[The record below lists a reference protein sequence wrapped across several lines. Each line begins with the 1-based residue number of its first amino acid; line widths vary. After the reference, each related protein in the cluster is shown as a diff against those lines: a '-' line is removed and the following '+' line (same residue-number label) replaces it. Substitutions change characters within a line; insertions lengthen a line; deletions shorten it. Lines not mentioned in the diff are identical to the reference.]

1 MAKTTTIRA
10 TSRISTKI
18 KDTFYTFE
26 YCEERQ
32 IEEGDDVE
40 IDFDTGI
47 IKNNTKNEEYKGQ
60 PFPEFMQKIIDSE
73 GLINYINA
81 K

>member
-1 MAKTTTIRA
+1 MAKTTTIKA

-32 IEEGDDVE
+32 IEDGDDVVAE
-40 IDFDTGI
+40 REKLWDTC
-47 IKNNTKNEEYKGQ
+47 NTEVDNQVADALAIYRK
-60 PFPEFMQKIIDSE
+60 
-73 GLINYINA
+73 
-81 K
+81 

>member
-18 KDTFYTFE
+18 RDTYYTFE

-32 IEEGDDVE
+32 IEDGDDVA
-40 IDFDTGI
+40 
-47 IKNNTKNEEYKGQ
+47 NEREKLWEVCNAEVDNQVAETLAMYK
-60 PFPEFMQKIIDSE
+60 K
-73 GLINYINA
+73 
-81 K
+81 

>member
-1 MAKTTTIRA
+1 MPKRGGEMKTTTIRA

-32 IEEGDDVE
+32 IEESDDVAVE
-40 IDFDTGI
+40 REKLWETC
-47 IKNNTKNEEYKGQ
+47 NTEVDNQVSSVFEMYKV
-60 PFPEFMQKIIDSE
+60 KR
-73 GLINYINA
+73 
-81 K
+81 

>member
-1 MAKTTTIRA
+1 MAKTTIIRA

-32 IEEGDDVE
+32 IEEGDDLE
-40 IDFDTGI
+40 EERARLWETC
-47 IKNNTKNEEYKGQ
+47 NEEVDNQVAEALAIYK
-60 PFPEFMQKIIDSE
+60 K
-73 GLINYINA
+73 
-81 K
+81 

>member
-32 IEEGDDVE
+32 IEDGDDVVAE
-40 IDFDTGI
+40 REKLWDVC
-47 IKNNTKNEEYKGQ
+47 NTEVDNQVADALAIYRK
-60 PFPEFMQKIIDSE
+60 
-73 GLINYINA
+73 
-81 K
+81 

>member
-18 KDTFYTFE
+18 NDTFYTFE

-32 IEEGDDVE
+32 IEDGDDVVAE
-40 IDFDTGI
+40 REKLWDTC
-47 IKNNTKNEEYKGQ
+47 NTEVDNQVADALAIYRK
-60 PFPEFMQKIIDSE
+60 
-73 GLINYINA
+73 
-81 K
+81 

>member
-32 IEEGDDVE
+32 IEEGDDVA
-40 IDFDTGI
+40 
-47 IKNNTKNEEYKGQ
+47 NEREKLWETCNAEVDNQVEETLKMYK
-60 PFPEFMQKIIDSE
+60 K
-73 GLINYINA
+73 
-81 K
+81 

>member
-1 MAKTTTIRA
+1 MKTTTIRA

-32 IEEGDDVE
+32 IEEGD
-40 IDFDTGI
+40 
-47 IKNNTKNEEYKGQ
+47 NLEEVRANLWETCNAEVDYQVSSVFEMYK
-60 PFPEFMQKIIDSE
+60 
-73 GLINYINA
+73 A
-81 K
+81 KR

>member
-32 IEEGDDVE
+32 IEDGDDVVAE
-40 IDFDTGI
+40 REKLWETCNSEVD
-47 IKNNTKNEEYKGQ
+47 NQVEETLKMYK
-60 PFPEFMQKIIDSE
+60 K
-73 GLINYINA
+73 
-81 K
+81 

>member
-1 MAKTTTIRA
+1 MARTTTIRA

-32 IEEGDDVE
+32 IEEGNDVA
-40 IDFDTGI
+40 
-47 IKNNTKNEEYKGQ
+47 NEREKLWEVCNAEVDYQVAETLAMYK
-60 PFPEFMQKIIDSE
+60 K
-73 GLINYINA
+73 
-81 K
+81 

>member
-32 IEEGDDVE
+32 IEDGDDVANE
-40 IDFDTGI
+40 RE
-47 IKNNTKNEEYKGQ
+47 KLWEVCNEEVDNQVADTLAIYRK
-60 PFPEFMQKIIDSE
+60 
-73 GLINYINA
+73 
-81 K
+81 

>member
-32 IEEGDDVE
+32 IEDGD
-40 IDFDTGI
+40 
-47 IKNNTKNEEYKGQ
+47 NLEEERANLWETCNAEVDNQVAETLEMYK
-60 PFPEFMQKIIDSE
+60 K
-73 GLINYINA
+73 
-81 K
+81 

>member
-32 IEEGDDVE
+32 IEEGNDVA
-40 IDFDTGI
+40 
-47 IKNNTKNEEYKGQ
+47 NEREKLWEVCNAEVDYQVAETLAMYK
-60 PFPEFMQKIIDSE
+60 K
-73 GLINYINA
+73 
-81 K
+81 

>member
-18 KDTFYTFE
+18 RDTFYTFE

-32 IEEGDDVE
+32 IEEGNDVA
-40 IDFDTGI
+40 
-47 IKNNTKNEEYKGQ
+47 NEREKLWEVCNAEVDNQVAETLAMYK
-60 PFPEFMQKIIDSE
+60 K
-73 GLINYINA
+73 
-81 K
+81 

>member
-18 KDTFYTFE
+18 RDTFYTFE

-32 IEEGDDVE
+32 IEDGDNLEEEREKLWDTCNGEVDNQVE
-40 IDFDTGI
+40 ETL
-47 IKNNTKNEEYKGQ
+47 KMYK
-60 PFPEFMQKIIDSE
+60 K
-73 GLINYINA
+73 
-81 K
+81 

>member
-32 IEEGDDVE
+32 IEEGDNVE
-40 IDFDTGI
+40 EER
-47 IKNNTKNEEYKGQ
+47 KKLWEVCNTEVDNQVADALAIYRK
-60 PFPEFMQKIIDSE
+60 
-73 GLINYINA
+73 
-81 K
+81 